1 MGWALPWVDEHSG
14 LENLQ
19 RVLGMCEMR
28 FVQAEGLSSLFE
40 TSWVFNHIAH
50 RCSHESSARYSIFWI
65 FRICSCEWHIGGPS
79 DEFTSFPQHQSYQT
93 SVYSQIMRTSSSHRL
108 WTYLFLRSFLPE
120 PSFVPPAVLLTGLS
134 SCPPPLPSKP
144 FTYLGGCHR
153 LNWGPWSV
161 ESYLNSTG

>member
-1 MGWALPWVDEHSG
+1 MSWALPWVDEHSG

-40 TSWVFNHIAH
+40 TSWVFNHVMH
-50 RCSHESSARYSIFWI
+50 RCSHEYSARYSIFWI

-79 DEFTSFPQHQSYQT
+79 DEFTSFPQHQNYQT
-93 SVYSQIMRTSSSHRL
+93 SIYSPIMRTAPVID
-108 WTYLFLRSFLPE
+108 YGPICFY
-120 PSFVPPAVLLTGLS
+120 AV
-134 SCPPPLPSKP
+134 SCPSRALYHLKFCLLAYHPALHSC
-144 FTYLGGCHR
+144 LHSLSLIWGGCHR

-161 ESYLNSTG
+161 ESG